1 MGSEPSRPLRVC
13 LLHDWL
19 TSFGGG
25 ERVLIELHRLFPTA
39 PIFTLVCDRRRL
51 PEELKGAKIETSFI
65 QHLPGATRNWSRYL
79 PLFPLAVEQFDLR
92 GYDLIISS
100 CHAVIK
106 GVLKPAGATHL
117 CYCYTPPRYVWDLY
131 QTYLAETRLSPFARR
146 VFVASAHYLRLW
158 DRLASERVDYFVAI
172 SQTVRERIERI
183 YGRKAPVVYPPTD
196 TDFFTL
202 PENRSQLGEGGYY
215 LVVGRF
221 VPYKKHRLV
230 VEALEELRSRDKKR
244 RQVIMV
250 GDGPLRERIIQQAPR
265 EVEFIRRVSDQ
276 ELRELYWGCK
286 ALIFP
291 AEEDFGLTPV
301 EAMACGRP
309 VIALGRGGTAET
321 VVDGTTGVHFP
332 YQEARSLAD
341 AIQRFEYLDSK
352 QSFDPEACRRRAE
365 AFSRRRFLS
374 YLRAIIKRI
383 QPRVVLPEEA

>member
-1 MGSEPSRPLRVC
+1 MGSEPARPLRVA

-19 TSFGGG
+19 TTFGGA
-25 ERVLIELHRLFPTA
+25 ERVLIELHHLFPTA
-39 PIFTLVCDRRRL
+39 PIYTLVCDHRRL
-51 PEELKGAKIETSFI
+51 PKELKGAKIETSFI
-65 QHLPGATRNWSRYL
+65 QRLPGATRNWSRYL

-92 GYDLIISS
+92 GYDLIISNS
-100 CHAVIK
+100 AITK
-106 GVLKPAGATHL
+106 GVLRSPGAVHL
-117 CYCYTPPRYVWDLY
+117 SYCYTPPRYIWDLY
-131 QTYLAETRLSPFARR
+131 HTYLAETRLSPFARR

-183 YGRKAPVVYPPTD
+183 YRRKAPVVYPPTD

-230 VEALEELRSRDKKR
+230 VEAMEELRVRDGKR

-250 GDGPLRERIIQQAPR
+250 GDGPLRRRVIQQAPR
-265 EVEFIRRVSDQ
+265 EVEFIRRVSDE
-276 ELRELYWGCK
+276 ELRELYWGCR

-291 AEEDFGLTPV
+291 AEEDFGLAPV

-321 VVDGTTGVHFP
+321 VVDGVTGVHFA

-341 AIQRFEYLDSK
+341 AIQRFEYLDGK
-352 QSFDPEACRRRAE
+352 QSFDPEACRQRAE
-365 AFSRRRFLS
+365 SFSRKRFLS
-374 YLRAIIKRI
+374 YLTAIIKRVC
-383 QPRVVLPEEA
+383 PGVVLPEEA